1 MNRIVTIFSL
11 LIITSCSIELD
22 NDISKDNFDNAQSF
36 LDNIISN
43 PEKAKS
49 LLHED
54 FTFAWIG
61 IIEQGGVIWN
71 KENLFNEYFANIIP
85 EILPNGIGLT
95 TTDSVSDENGVAIVQ
110 VGDAEGKNGEYDNN
124 YVWVFKF
131 KDGLIIKHTYIFNL
145 PKWVRQAMGLNGLIV
160 GGFSFFKSKLNQHS
174 NHLLEK
180 YMNEKKLPR

>member
-1 MNRIVTIFSL
+1 MNRIVTIFSF
-11 LIITSCSIELD
+11 LIITSCSMGLD
-22 NDISKDNFDNAQSF
+22 NDVSKENLDNAQSF
-36 LDNIISN
+36 LDNIIAN

-54 FTFAWIG
+54 FTFAWMG

-71 KENLFNEYFANIIP
+71 KENLFDEYFAKVIP
-85 EILPNGIGLT
+85 EILPNGIVLT

-131 KDGLIIKHTYIFNL
+131 KDGLIHSLREFNSDIL
-145 PKWVRQAMGLNGLIV
+145 VAERLYDY
-160 GGFSFFKSKLNQHS
+160 KLVPT
-174 NHLLEK
+174 E
-180 YMNEKKLPR
+180 